1 MRENSLLSNLAVAYA
16 TYIASTSVSTVIL
29 QFVYNIL
36 RDLAR
41 MRACVAKRDYTFFIS
56 RLSFCHCFL
65 LTLQFLF
72 GRLSTVTD
80 TTALRRIV
88 ITLTA
93 TL

>member
-41 MRACVAKRDYTFFIS
+41 MRSQA
-56 RLSFCHCFL
+56 RLHIFYIPA
-65 LTLQFLF
+65 QFLPLF
-72 GRLSTVTD
+72 FTNDATVFIW
-80 TTALRRIV
+80 TTFYGH
-88 ITLTA
+88 
-93 TL
+93 